1 MKSSLNTALKY
12 FLFFLGEVIA
22 VALIVNIIEMA
33 TGNDWGG
40 FGILLICVPF
50 YTIARGVVSAFVFKT
65 FLKSVI
71 FFSTYSAVVVFCYCV
86 FGHLAE
92 YGIIAAVVV
101 WVISFITTFIP
112 WFAYDDYATA
122 KKEKIVAFANEHP
135 YIETAA
141 ELKLFEKARARID
154 DVDVDRQIEYSHVKE
169 YIFNNLFQHN
179 ETDFRS
185 ACIAECKES
194 LESLANKGVY
204 YLMHFIALG
213 SLSAKKGERVD
224 FVGVELCHIQES
236 KKLELLKCRINEQ
249 SYLQMEQE
257 LQELIEY
264 YTVV

>member
-1 MKSSLNTALKY
+1 MKSSLNTVLKY

-22 VALIVNIIEMA
+22 IALIVNIIEMA

-112 WFAYDDYATA
+112 WFVYDDYATA

-141 ELKLFEKARARID
+141 ELKLFEKARTRFD
-154 DVDVDRQIEYSHVKE
+154 DADADRELEYAFFKE
-169 YIFNNLFQHN
+169 MTFKNIANCGD
-179 ETDFRS
+179 DFKS

-194 LESLANKGVY
+194 LESLANEGVY
-204 YLMHFIALG
+204 YLMHFISLG
-213 SLSAKKGERVD
+213 AILKQKGERVD
-224 FVGVELCHIQES
+224 FVGAELCHIQES

>member
-1 MKSSLNTALKY
+1 MKSSFNTALKY
-12 FLFFLGEVIA
+12 FMFFLGEVIA
-22 VALIVNIIEMA
+22 IALIVNIVEMA

-50 YTIARGVVSAFVFKT
+50 YAIARGIVSAFVFKT

-71 FFSTYSAVVVFCYCV
+71 ILSSVSASFVFCLCV
-86 FGHLAE
+86 SGHLAE

-101 WVISFITTFIP
+101 WVVSFITTSIP
-112 WFAYDDYATA
+112 WLVYDDYATA
-122 KKEKIVAFANEHP
+122 KKEKIVAFANDRP

-141 ELKLFEKARARID
+141 EFKLFEKARTRFD
-154 DVDVDRQIEYSHVKE
+154 DADVDRELEYLHFKE
-169 YIFNNLFQHN
+169 YIFKKMFQHN
-179 ETDFRS
+179 EADFRS

-194 LESLANKGVY
+194 LESLANEGVY

-236 KKLELLKCRINEQ
+236 GRLPLLKCRINEQ